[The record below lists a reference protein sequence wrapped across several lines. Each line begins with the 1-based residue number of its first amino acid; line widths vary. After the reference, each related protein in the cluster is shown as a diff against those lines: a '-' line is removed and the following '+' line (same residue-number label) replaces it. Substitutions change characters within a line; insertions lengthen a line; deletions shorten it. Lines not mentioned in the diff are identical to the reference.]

1 MIMKKKYV
9 NNLPNGKEVIGTEV
23 SVEDG
28 KLVVEIEFKEEF
40 KPKDGDFLVSRN
52 CKVFIFNGRNLG
64 NTYGAYCGV
73 NSFDEIVKDIHT
85 NFWTYKE
92 GCRFATPEEKS
103 AFLERLE
110 KECHKTW
117 NAEKKCLEDVYVPK
131 FGDIVRVDLRDNDS
145 SDGEY
150 MICVYP
156 NANNFFECNEFFNI
170 VNLSADKRIIYFAG
184 SHVKSIKEASESEKK
199 ELFDKL
205 AEVGKKWNPE
215 TKKLEDIRWTP
226 KKGDKYFFI
235 DCFGIIQCTINLA
248 AVDSFRIETNNCF
261 KTEEAAQPYADKFK
275 ELLKN
280 SKAE

>member
-1 MIMKKKYV
+1 MKKKYV

-28 KLVVEIEFKEEF
+28 KLVVEVEFEDEF
-40 KPKDGDFLVSRN
+40 DPNDGDFLVSKYG
-52 CKVFIFNGRNLG
+52 KVFIYSKKNPDNSFV
-64 NTYGAYCGV
+64 YSAYCGV
-73 NSFDEIVKDIHT
+73 RRNDVISIDFS
-85 NFWTYKE
+85 NMWTQRK

-103 AFLERLE
+103 AFLERLD
-110 KECHKTW
+110 KEFHKTW

-131 FGDIVRVDLRDNDS
+131 DGDFCVVNDCVFIYKKESRFTTLNGYYAGIDCDGDISINIYELAGCGRVTDKIRPATDEEKNHFLDRLK
-145 SDGEY
+145 
-150 MICVYP
+150 
-156 NANNFFECNEFFNI
+156 NE
-170 VNLSADKRIIYFAG
+170 L
-184 SHVKSIKEASESEKK
+184 
-199 ELFDKL
+199 
-205 AEVGKKWNPE
+205 GKKWNQN

-275 ELLKN
+275 EILKN
-280 SKAE
+280 SKEE